1 MGGFLAGDAPV
12 TQDLYNIVVGVGG
25 AAIGWVLKVVWDS
38 VNSLQSDLK
47 ALERVL
53 HTKYVSKDDY
63 KTDIQDLK
71 EMVKAIFDRLDRK
84 VDKG

>member
-1 MGGFLAGDAPV
+1 MS
-12 TQDLYNIVVGVGG
+12 QDLVNLVIGVAGT
-25 AAIGWVLKVVWDS
+25 AMGWMLKVVWDS
-38 VNSLQSDLK
+38 IRLLQDDMK

-63 KTDIQDLK
+63 RTDIQEIK

-84 VDKG
+84 ADK